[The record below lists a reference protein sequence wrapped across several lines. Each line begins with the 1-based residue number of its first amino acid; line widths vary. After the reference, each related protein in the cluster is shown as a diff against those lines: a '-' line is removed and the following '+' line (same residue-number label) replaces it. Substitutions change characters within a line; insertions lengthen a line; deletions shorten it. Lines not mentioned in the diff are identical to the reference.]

1 MANLNDL
8 GWDEG
13 WGASWSG
20 EPAAVPARVLS
31 VHREACTVATAEG
44 ERTAELSGR
53 LRHEARSESDLPA
66 VGDWVAVRLTPGD
79 GACLILSVL
88 PRRTRMARKVPGAE
102 TAEQVVAANVDLVLV
117 VAGLDHD
124 YNPRRLERALVLAR
138 DGGAEPA
145 IVLNKADLL
154 SPAELAA
161 RVAETRAVASGL
173 DVVTVSAATGEGL
186 PALAASLRPGRTA
199 AFIGSSG
206 VGKSTLVN
214 RLLGEERQ
222 STFPVREHDAR
233 GRHTTT
239 RRELL
244 RLPGGALLIDTPGLR
259 ELQLWAAPDAL
270 EGAFAE
276 VDALAASCR
285 FTDCRHGGEPGCAVA
300 EAAAAGVL
308 DEARLASYHK
318 LQKELR
324 HLALRQDERGQRE
337 EKLRWRSIHKAA
349 RKHRPR
355 E

>member
-8 GWDEG
+8 GWDEV
-13 WGASWSG
+13 WAEKWAG
-20 EPAAVPARVLS
+20 EPFAAPARILS
-31 VHREACTVATAEG
+31 VHREAYTLATAAG
-44 ERTAELSGR
+44 ERTGELSGR
-53 LRHEARSESDLPA
+53 LRHGVESEADLPA
-66 VGDWVAVRLTPGD
+66 VGDWVSVRLPPGD
-79 GACLILSVL
+79 GIALILDVL
-88 PRRTRMARKVPGAE
+88 PRRTRLARKVPGAE
-102 TAEQVVAANVDLVLV
+102 TAEQVVAANVDLVIV

-138 DGGAEPA
+138 DGGAEAA

-154 SPAELAA
+154 SAA
-161 RVAETRAVASGL
+161 DLGTRVAETRAVAPGVE
-173 DVVTVSAATGEGL
+173 VVALSAATGEGL
-186 PALAASLRPGRTA
+186 GALEACLRPGGTA
-199 AFIGSSG
+199 ALIGSSG

-222 STFPVREHDAR
+222 STGPVREHDAR

-276 VDALAASCR
+276 VDALAESCR
-285 FTDCRHGGEPGCAVA
+285 FTDCRHVGEPGCAVA
-300 EAAAAGVL
+300 AAAAAGVL